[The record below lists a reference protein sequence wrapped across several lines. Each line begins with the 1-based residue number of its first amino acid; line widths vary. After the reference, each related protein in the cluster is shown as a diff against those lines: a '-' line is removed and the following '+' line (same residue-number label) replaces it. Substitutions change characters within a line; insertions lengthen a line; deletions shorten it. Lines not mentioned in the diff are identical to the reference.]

1 MSQNHIGSFIQT
13 TRKMKNMTQKDLAE
27 QIGVSDKTVSK
38 WENGNSVPDTEIL
51 MSLCKALDLTINELL
66 AGEKLP
72 PEQYSMKAE
81 ENVMNL
87 LKEKDTMKK
96 QSSFSSIIGA
106 IVAVLAI
113 LTVLTPAIGTHPN
126 MLAWYIDM
134 QSLLAI
140 VLLCVAIVMFSGVHG
155 VKDVLMTIQKI
166 VIPVGVLVSL
176 FPLTVVLG
184 SLDDL
189 STLGPKLAI
198 TLLSLLYA
206 LVIYLIIYPITK
218 RLQS

>member
-1 MSQNHIGSFIQT
+1 MSQSHIGSFIQT

-27 QIGVSDKTVSK
+27 QIGVSDKTISK

-51 MSLCKALDLTINELL
+51 MSLCGALDLTINELL

-96 QSSFSSIIGA
+96 QSSFSSVIGA
-106 IVAVLAI
+106 IVAVIAI
-113 LTVLTPAIGTHPN
+113 LTVMTPAIGTHPN
-126 MLAWYIDM
+126 MLAWYIDL
-134 QSLLAI
+134 QSFLAI
-140 VLLCVAIVMFSGVHG
+140 VLICAAIVLFSGVHG
-155 VKDVLMTIQKI
+155 VKDILITIQKI

-198 TLLSLLYA
+198 TLLPLLYA
-206 LVIYLIIYPITK
+206 LVIYLIIYPIAK
-218 RLQS
+218 RLQ